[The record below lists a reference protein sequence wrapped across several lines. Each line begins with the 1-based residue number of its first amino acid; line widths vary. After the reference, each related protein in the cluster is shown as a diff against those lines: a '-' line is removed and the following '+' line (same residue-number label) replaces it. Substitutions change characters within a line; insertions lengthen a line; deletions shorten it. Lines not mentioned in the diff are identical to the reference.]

1 MENFTK
7 HWQSLSLNAR
17 EGDELGLDD
26 ELSTK
31 NFTMAVKLFT
41 KQALNMEAVTK
52 TFSPFWRSV
61 KGFEVRRISD
71 HILPFT
77 FDKKEE
83 VERIMSN
90 ALWSFDKHLV
100 VLQWYDKEVS
110 LWDLEFD
117 KIPIWVQIHDV
128 PIKFM
133 NKIVAVKLYEVVGE
147 VCESTEEGETD
158 RESFLRMR
166 VVIDISKPLCRE
178 RQISCPKGSKVGCL
192 SNMKDFPTSA
202 TGVGV

>member
-31 NFTMAVKLFT
+31 NFTMAAKFLT
-41 KQALNMEAVTK
+41 KRALNMEAVTK
-52 TFSPFWRSV
+52 TFSPLWRSA

-71 HILPFT
+71 HILPFS

-90 ALWSFDKHLV
+90 APWSFDKHLV
-100 VLQWYDKEVS
+100 VLQWYDKEVP

-117 KIPIWVQIHDV
+117 KILIWVQIHDV
-128 PIKFM
+128 SIKFM
-133 NKIVAVKLYEVVGE
+133 NKTMAVKLCEVVGV

-158 RESFLRMR
+158 RGSFFTN
-166 VVIDISKPLCRE
+166 E
-178 RQISCPKGSKVGCL
+178 GSYRYKQTFV
-192 SNMKDFPTSA
+192 
-202 TGVGV
+202 